1 MGQLYLWNSSSKLCH
16 RMLLLY
22 QYIFKTIFHQL
33 LFSSSVQSKRR
44 SSYLP
49 WSSLENHCIK
59 LAIRWSW
66 FVSFPAASKGT
77 QTNNDA
83 VDLGKT
89 TEGSGSETI
98 DNTTSTNASLK
109 KKTHLKKFFK
119 EEEEKTS
126 KNTHDDARLTIFADG
141 RADTVELEELQKQA
155 TTNRKVSKISNN
167 ESLGLVHNM
176 LKELNIG
183 SISVALSCLVRF
195 PGSFPEQ
202 RLVIE
207 PKLNAA
213 LFPRIDLPSTLIRH
227 ENGALFKPIVSS
239 TTLLSMSIR
248 RNMKSPV
255 LRFSVDGKI

>member
-1 MGQLYLWNSSSKLCH
+1 MFKAREDQITYLD
-16 RMLLLY
+16 LLL
-22 QYIFKTIFHQL
+22 KTI
-33 LFSSSVQSKRR
+33 S
-44 SSYLP
+44 
-49 WSSLENHCIK
+49 IK
-59 LAIRWSW
+59 LATRWSW

-109 KKTHLKKFFK
+109 KKAHLKKFFK

-126 KNTHDDARLTIFADG
+126 KNTHDDARLTIPADG

-183 SISVALSCLVRF
+183 SISVALSCLVWSASRAPF
-195 PGSFPEQ
+195 PNSGWW
-202 RLVIE
+202 
-207 PKLNAA
+207 
-213 LFPRIDLPSTLIRH
+213 
-227 ENGALFKPIVSS
+227 SS
-239 TTLLSMSIR
+239 LTWTQLY
-248 RNMKSPV
+248 
-255 LRFSVDGKI
+255 FHG